1 MPKFGFDVN
10 EVEANEPINY
20 DPLPKGEYTLRGVEA
35 ELKDTKNNA
44 GSYIAV
50 KYEVSKGE
58 YEGRLIWFNF
68 NVTNASQQAE
78 TIGRQQLVAWATA
91 CGKPDCDDT
100 DMLMEKPFQA
110 NVGIRAGTNGYADK
124 NEISGFLFKPTAKP
138 RPAPKSAPVET
149 PSSSA
154 KPWD

>member
-1 MPKFGFDVN
+1 MPKFGFDIS
-10 EVEANEPINY
+10 EVEANEPISY
-20 DPLPKGEYTLRGVEA
+20 DPLPKGEYTLRAIEA
-35 ELKDTKNNA
+35 ELRDTKNND

-50 KYEVSKGE
+50 KYEVCQGQH
-58 YEGRLIWFNF
+58 EGRLIWFNF
-68 NVTNASQQAE
+68 NNVNASQKAE
-78 TIGRQQLVAWATA
+78 NIGRQQLVAWATA

-138 RPAPKSAPVET
+138 RSAPKSEPVET
-149 PSSSA
+149 PSSSG